1 MTPRTQESELLWKI
15 FDEAVKKAA
24 NSVVQLKDTS
34 HPKTNLEIHV
44 KRTHGSILY
53 DKFKK
58 KNYASYFAVEG
69 AADVVW
75 YFPRDCSVNPL
86 HFTVIVKGSA
96 KDMATYQL
104 PVAKVRNFL
113 EKDLA
118 TSESKG
124 RWKVKDIEELFSYVP
139 ELFEITDVIPLKE
152 IALPIINPGIM
163 PAMAKNGSGINNFIG
178 TRLRKARNWIKS
190 CLEEFL
196 LSFKAVPVAIKV
208 CICLPMQEQAFR
220 NALSERDSDSE
231 LKLLQYLGQK
241 LLKAPTDLNAIHQ
254 TFLEKFKINENNCF
268 VYKTSPVTSEEN
280 TTATTGNI
288 ESLEDKHEYTYF
300 LSPSL
305 SLTHFSSLSLLPLL
319 LFRSLLLSPMT
330 TQSSNRLHTYR

>member
-1 MTPRTQESELLWKI
+1 M
-15 FDEAVKKAA
+15 
-24 NSVVQLKDTS
+24 
-34 HPKTNLEIHV
+34 
-44 KRTHGSILY
+44 
-53 DKFKK
+53 
-58 KNYASYFAVEG
+58 
-69 AADVVW
+69 
-75 YFPRDCSVNPL
+75 NPL
-86 HFTVIVKGSA
+86 HFTVIVKGIA

-113 EKDLA
+113 EKDIA
-118 TSESKG
+118 ASESMD

-208 CICLPMQEQAFR
+208 CICLPMQEQDFR
-220 NALSERDSDSE
+220 NALAERDSE
-231 LKLLQYLGQK
+231 FKPLQYLEEK
-241 LLKAPTDLNAIHQ
+241 LLKVPTEFNGIDQ
-254 TFLEKFKINENNCF
+254 TVAREFKISANNCF
-268 VYKTSPVTSEEN
+268 VYKISPVTSEEK
-280 TTATTGNI
+280 TAATTGNI

-305 SLTHFSSLSLLPLL
+305 SRLPISPPFLSYLSFSSVLS
-319 LFRSLLLSPMT
+319 FCFH
-330 TQSSNRLHTYR
+330 Q